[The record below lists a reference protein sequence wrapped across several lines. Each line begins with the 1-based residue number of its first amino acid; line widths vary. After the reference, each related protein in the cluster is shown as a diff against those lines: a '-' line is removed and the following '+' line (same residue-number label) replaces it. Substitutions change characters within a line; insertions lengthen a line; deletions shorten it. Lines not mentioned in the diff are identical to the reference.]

1 MTNKQ
6 PGPVSQNWPDTDR
19 SIGQST
25 VRGTTTG
32 RHFYSSRSSRHWFV
46 KWFYQTQV
54 STRLVLN
61 LKYLQVSRNHMNPPR
76 FFVRL
81 KSRQDCMNN
90 AKYKY
95 GSSKGV
101 RIQGIYDQVIVRHEI
116 IIWKPAAALLQVC
129 GSIRDIKLTY
139 TIKMHKC

>member
-6 PGPVSQNWPDTDR
+6 PGPVSQYRPDTDR
-19 SIGQST
+19 STGQST

-32 RHFYSSRSSRHWFV
+32 RHFYSSRYSRHWFV
-46 KWFYQTQV
+46 KWLYQTQV

-61 LKYLQVSRNHMNPPR
+61 LKYLEVSRNHMNPPS

-101 RIQGIYDQVIVRHEI
+101 KIQAIYDQDLHRLSSDQEEVIACASYFLC
-116 IIWKPAAALLQVC
+116 KADQL
-129 GSIRDIKLTY
+129 
-139 TIKMHKC
+139 